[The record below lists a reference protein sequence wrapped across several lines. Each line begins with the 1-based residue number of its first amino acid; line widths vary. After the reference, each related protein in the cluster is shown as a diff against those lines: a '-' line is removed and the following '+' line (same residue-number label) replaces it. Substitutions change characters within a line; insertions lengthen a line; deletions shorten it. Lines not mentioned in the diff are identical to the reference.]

1 MTTENTITPTGADI
15 RGSARLRPPREDRRR
30 YWFALLALCLGEL
43 MIVLDTTIVNVALP
57 SIRADLGFSP
67 TSLAWVMNSYMLTFG
82 GFLLL
87 AGRMGDV
94 FSHRRMFLLG
104 LVVFIAASLVC
115 GVAGSPELLVGARA
129 VQGLGGAAVSVISL
143 SLIVMMFTTA
153 AERAK
158 AMGIIGFVIAAGGCL
173 GVVLGGILTGALGW
187 HWVFLVN
194 VPLGAAVIVMCWVLV
209 PARSGLLHAR
219 RLDVAGAVTVT
230 TALLITVYAIMDGN
244 DAGWN
249 SVWTIGWLVVAA
261 VLLGLFFRVEA
272 RAPHPLMP
280 LALLRLRSVVAANL
294 VSVLCAAAL
303 FAWFFLTALY
313 LELVLGYTPVEVGLA
328 FLPENLIMGVFS
340 LGLSEKI
347 VLRYGTRLP
356 VTLGMLLV
364 AASLVV
370 LARAGVDGNF
380 VADVLPSMLL
390 LGVGMGIALNPI
402 LLAAVSEVGPAE
414 TGLASGVIN
423 TSFMMGGA
431 VGLAGLTSLADAR
444 TRGLLAEGAGPQAAL
459 TGGYTPAFLLA
470 AGLAMAAAGIAM
482 ALLRPPGSR
491 AAAVSGAAPGR
502 SGATSRRINRH

>member
-1 MTTENTITPTGADI
+1 MTENTLAPTGADVDD
-15 RGSARLRPPREDRRR
+15 SARFRSLRAGRRR
-30 YWFALLALCLGEL
+30 RWLALVALCLGEL

-57 SIRADLGFSP
+57 SIRTDMGFSP
-67 TSLAWVMNSYMLTFG
+67 ASLAWVMNSYMLTFG

-94 FSHRRMFLLG
+94 FGQRRLFLFG
-104 LVVFIAASLVC
+104 LVVFTGASLIC
-115 GVAGSPELLVGARA
+115 GVAGSPESLVAARA
-129 VQGLGGAAVSVISL
+129 VQGLGGAVVPVISL
-143 SLIVMMFTTA
+143 SLIVTMFTTA

-187 HWVFLVN
+187 HWVFLIN
-194 VPLGAAVIVMCWVLV
+194 LPLGAAVIGMCWVLI
-209 PARSGLLHAR
+209 PGRPGRRSAG

-230 TALLITVYAIMDGN
+230 LALLITVYAIMDGN
-244 DAGWN
+244 DAGWD
-249 SVWTIGWLVVAA
+249 SAWTIGRLVVA
-261 VLLGLFFRVEA
+261 VLLLALFFRIET
-272 RAPHPLMP
+272 RAQHPLLP

-294 VSVLCAAAL
+294 VSVLCAAGL

-340 LGLSEKI
+340 LGLSERI
-347 VLRYGTRLP
+347 VLRCGKRLP

-370 LARAGVDGNF
+370 LARAGMDGSF
-380 VADVLPSMLL
+380 LADVLPAMVL
-390 LGVGMGIALNPI
+390 LGMGMGIALNPI

-414 TGLASGVIN
+414 TGLASGMVN

-431 VGLAGLTSLADAR
+431 VGLAGLASLADAH
-444 TRGLLAEGAGPQAAL
+444 TRGLLAEGSGPQAAL
-459 TGGYTPAFLLA
+459 TGGYHPAFLLA
-470 AGLAMAAAGIAM
+470 AGLAVAAAGISM
-482 ALLRPPGSR
+482 LLLRPAHGPVGDSR
-491 AAAVSGAAPGR
+491 
-502 SGATSRRINRH
+502 